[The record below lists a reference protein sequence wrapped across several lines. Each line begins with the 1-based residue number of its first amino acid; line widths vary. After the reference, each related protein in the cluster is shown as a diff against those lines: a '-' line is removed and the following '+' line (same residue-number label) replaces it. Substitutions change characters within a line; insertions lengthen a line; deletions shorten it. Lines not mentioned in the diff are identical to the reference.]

1 MSMVPLVEPVD
12 ERGLSITAPVRVP
25 RAVMVHRWDR
35 LSFVHWPCAPE
46 RIQRLLPPGLEV
58 DTFDGTGWIGL
69 IPFRL
74 SVRPWG
80 LPALPWIGR
89 CSEANVRTYV
99 RGVDGGR
106 GIWFFSLEAARL
118 PLVLAARAW
127 YHLPYKWARM
137 RTDVGGSS
145 RRVRYRSTRR
155 WPSRGQSVSVELAL
169 GPRLDLRNASPLE
182 RFLVCRWR
190 LYSATPEGLA
200 VTEVDHPPWPLRRA
214 TLLSVE
220 QSLFAAAGL
229 PEPQGEPLVHHSSGV
244 DVRFARRRLLL
255 PA

>member
-1 MSMVPLVEPVD
+1 MPL
-12 ERGLSITAPVRVP
+12 APVVEATDARGISIIAPAHVR

-35 LSFVHWPCAPE
+35 LSFVHWPCDLE
-46 RIQRLLPPGLEV
+46 RVQRLLPPGLQV
-58 DTFDGTGWIGL
+58 DTFDGTAWIGL

-74 SVRPWG
+74 SVRPSG
-80 LPALPWIGR
+80 LPTPPWIGR

-99 RGVDGGR
+99 LGPDGGR

-137 RTDVGGSS
+137 RIEAGGS
-145 RRVRYRSTRR
+145 RIRYRSVRR
-155 WPSRGQSVSVELAL
+155 WPSRGQSLNMELAL
-169 GPRLDLRNASPLE
+169 GPRLDLRDASALE

-200 VTEVDHPPWPLRRA
+200 VTEVDHPPWPIRRA
-214 TLLSVE
+214 SLVSLE

-229 PEPQGEPLVHHSSGV
+229 PDPQGEPLVHHSSGV
-244 DVRFARRRLLL
+244 DVRFARRRPLS